1 MRRNAAI
8 GLVLLTAVLLQTT
21 LFARYV
27 TLFGITPDLILIV
40 TISLAI
46 VEGPVV
52 GATSGFAG
60 GLLRDLLLAAP
71 KGLTGLAYLLVGYMI
86 GSLRP
91 YVPSTSVFI
100 PIAGIFIGSVAGTA
114 LYTGFS
120 ALLGVTL
127 VGPAGLI
134 RLIILTAIYNT
145 ILVPFVHP
153 LVARVMV
160 KVSPEKVYRW

>member
-1 MRRNAAI
+1 
-8 GLVLLTAVLLQTT
+8 
-21 LFARYV
+21 
-27 TLFGITPDLILIV
+27 
-40 TISLAI
+40 
-46 VEGPVV
+46 
-52 GATSGFAG
+52 
-60 GLLRDLLLAAP
+60 
-71 KGLTGLAYLLVGYMI
+71 MI